1 MKDVTLN
8 QREQAR
14 LSVLNSVLEYQVPI
28 AQAAEL
34 LGVSQRHARRL
45 LAAYREQGAAAL
57 AHGNRGRRPHNAIP
71 PAQAAAVV
79 ELATQRYEGA
89 NHTHFTELL
98 SEREGIDL
106 SRPTVRRILTK
117 AGIGSPRSRRSP
129 QHRFRRQRMP
139 QAGMLVQLDGSHHA
153 WLEDRGPKFALL
165 LAVDDAT
172 GTAVNAVFRAG
183 EDTRGYFMLL
193 DGLIQRWGIPLAL
206 YSDRHAVFKHNA
218 RPPETAG
225 EATQF
230 TRGLQE
236 LGIRQIFAR
245 SPQAK
250 GRVERMAETFQDRLV
265 TELRLADAR
274 TIGQA
279 TAVLRDF
286 LPRFNARFAVQPEHP
301 DAAYRPVAADLCL
314 SETLCFKH
322 TRKVGRDNTVK
333 YHWRVL
339 QLLPDRE
346 RPSYA
351 GLRVEVLERPD
362 SELIVQYQGH
372 TVATQE
378 PPPRMGALWAAVSPW
393 SPGPE
398 LRRIVSSVGDHHISK
413 SPQRRLAALEP
424 VRIDEA
430 RVKTVAE
437 KDVVSKAPATW
448 GRTPTPTQKARWKA
462 IQQARLK
469 GLSLRAIAKELGIAR
484 DTVRKYAY
492 AEQPPTKQLS
502 AQERAK
508 LKALRKSATV
518 AN

>member
-1 MKDVTLN
+1 
-8 QREQAR
+8 
-14 LSVLNSVLEYQVPI
+14 
-28 AQAAEL
+28 
-34 LGVSQRHARRL
+34 
-45 LAAYREQGAAAL
+45 
-57 AHGNRGRRPHNAIP
+57 
-71 PAQAAAVV
+71 
-79 ELATQRYEGA
+79 
-89 NHTHFTELL
+89 
-98 SEREGIDL
+98 
-106 SRPTVRRILTK
+106 
-117 AGIGSPRSRRSP
+117 
-129 QHRFRRQRMP
+129 
-139 QAGMLVQLDGSHHA
+139 
-153 WLEDRGPKFALL
+153 
-165 LAVDDAT
+165 
-172 GTAVNAVFRAG
+172 
-183 EDTRGYFMLL
+183 
-193 DGLIQRWGIPLAL
+193 
-206 YSDRHAVFKHNA
+206 
-218 RPPETAG
+218 
-225 EATQF
+225 
-230 TRGLQE
+230 
-236 LGIRQIFAR
+236 
-245 SPQAK
+245 
-250 GRVERMAETFQDRLV
+250 MAETFQDRLV

-322 TRKVGRDNTVK
+322 ARKVGRDNTVK

-351 GLRVEVLERPD
+351 GLRVEVLERLD

-372 TVATQE
+372 TVATQD

-398 LRRIVSSVGDHHISK
+398 LRRIVSSMGDHHISK

-508 LKALRKSATV
+508 LTALRKSATV

>member
-79 ELATQRYEGA
+79 ELATGRYQGA
-89 NHTHFTELL
+89 NHTHLTELL

-106 SRPTVRRILTK
+106 SRPTVRRILTR

-172 GTAVNAVFRAG
+172 GAVAYAVFCTG
-183 EDTRGYFMLL
+183 EDARGYFMLL
-193 DGLIQRWGIPLAL
+193 EGLVQRWGIPLAL
-206 YSDRHAVFKHNA
+206 YSDRDAVFKHNA
-218 RPPETAG
+218 RRPETAA

-230 TRGLQE
+230 TPASQE

-274 TIGQA
+274 TMHQA
-279 TAVLRDF
+279 TTVLQDS
-286 LPRFNARFAVQPEHP
+286 LPRCNARFAVQPEHP

-351 GLRVEVLERPD
+351 GLRVDVLERPD
-362 SELIVQYQGH
+362 GELIVQYQGH

-378 PPPRMGALWAAVSPW
+378 PPPRMGALWAAVTAW

-398 LRRIVSSVGDHHISK
+398 LKRIVSSVGDHHISK
-413 SPQRRLAALEP
+413 FQQQRLAALEP
-424 VRIDEA
+424 VHIDEA
-430 RVKTVAE
+430 TIKATVE
-437 KDVVSKAPATW
+437 RDPASNTLNPW
-448 GRTPTPTQKARWKA
+448 ERTPTPTQKARWKA

-469 GLSLRAIAKELGIAR
+469 GLSLRAIARELGIAR

-492 AEQPPTKQLS
+492 AEKPPTRRLS
-502 AQERAK
+502 AQEHAK

-518 AN
+518 AG